1 MCIRDSAMTPQAAGT
16 NTDYVIMLAYFV
28 LVVGFG
34 LYFGRYASSTKD
46 FFFGGQRFSWW
57 LIAFSAVA
65 TLVGSY
71 SFIKYSEVGYQYGVS
86 STQSYLNDW
95 FWAPILLLVWLPII
109 YYQRIQ
115 SVPEYFERRFGRAAR
130 ITATVFIQLYLI
142 GYVGVNLLTLG
153 RAMHPVLGWHEFT
166 GASVA
171 CVLVT
176 LYVLAGGQTSVIM
189 TDLAQ
194 GVILLVAGLG
204 LFFAGVLHV
213 GGFVDFWSLLPET
226 HRYAF
231 SEFNHPDKFSFIGI
245 YVQDGLANNGAF
257 LLMNQG
263 MMMRF
268 LALRGMKD
276 ARKMVTLWLLVLSPL
291 AAIAVSGGGWAAWA
305 LNVRGEIDTT
315 AQNAFVAASRF
326 LCSPGVFGFVLA
338 ALMAALMSTAD
349 TLINAVSAIFV
360 NDMYRPYVA
369 KERDDKHYLLVARI
383 SSLCAAGI
391 GLALVPVMAG
401 GTIYAAHAKFT
412 AAVTPPIVVA
422 IVLGV
427 MWRRFN
433 PAAALAT
440 MIGGGAVVALSF
452 FKPFDSWLLPYFSF
466 GMGPDSYAFT
476 RAFFGLVCSGAI
488 GVTVA
493 LLTRPQPY
501 AKIVGLVNGS
511 QLDAMRVFKGGELN
525 RRGGSVAYANVAC
538 DASLGDTERILV
550 PETLLKNMAAGPG
563 DIAYICDR
571 RWWLGGLRS
580 AHVKIGGI
588 SQDEKVYV
596 GTAVMAGA
604 HFSENDAVYLDKI
617 C

>member
-1 MCIRDSAMTPQAAGT
+1 MTTPQAAGT
-16 NTDYVIMLAYFV
+16 TADYAIMLAYFT

-34 LYFGRYASSTKD
+34 LYFGRYASTTKD
-46 FFFGGQRFSWW
+46 FFFGGQRFAWW
-57 LIAFSAVA
+57 LIGFSAVA

-71 SFIKYSEVGYQYGVS
+71 SFIKYSEVGYKFGIS

-115 SVPEYFERRFGRAAR
+115 SVPEYFERRFGKAAR
-130 ITATVFIQLYLI
+130 ITATAFIQLYLI

-153 RAMHPVLGWHEFT
+153 RALHPVLGWHEFT
-166 GASVA
+166 GAAVA

-194 GVILLVAGLG
+194 GIILLVAGLG

-213 GGFVDFWSLLPET
+213 GGFIDFWALLPEG

-231 SEFNHPDKFSFIGI
+231 SEYNSPDKFSFIGI
-245 YVQDGLANNGAF
+245 YMQDGLANNGAF

-276 ARKMVTLWLLVLSPL
+276 ARKMITLWLLLLAPL
-291 AAIAVSGGGWAAWA
+291 AAIAVSGGGWVAYA
-305 LNVRGEIDTT
+305 LGVRGEISTT
-315 AQNAFVAASRF
+315 SQDSFINAARF

-360 NDMYRPYVA
+360 NDMYRPYIA
-369 KERDDKHYLLVARI
+369 KDKDDKHYLLAARI
-383 SSLCAAGI
+383 SSLFAAAI
-391 GLALVPVMAG
+391 GLALVPIMSG
-401 GTIYAAHAKFT
+401 GTIYTAHAQFT

-422 IVLGV
+422 ILLGLF
-427 MWRRFN
+427 WKRFN
-433 PAAALAT
+433 MPAVLAT
-440 MIGGGAVVALSF
+440 MIGGGALVLLTF
-452 FKPFDSWLLPYFSF
+452 FNPFDGWLLHWFSF
-466 GMGPDSYAFT
+466 GMGPASYTFT
-476 RAFFGLVCSGAI
+476 RAFFGLIASGSVGI
-488 GVTVA
+488 IVA
-493 LLTRPQPY
+493 LITKPQPY
-501 AKIVGLVNGS
+501 SKLLGLVNGT
-511 QLDAMRVFKGGELN
+511 QLDAMRLFKGGEIN
-525 RRGGSVAYANVAC
+525 RRRGETFYTRVLCNAE
-538 DASLGDTERILV
+538 LGDSETVLV
-550 PETLLKNMAAGPG
+550 PKSAVATLAADEG
-563 DIAYICDR
+563 DVAYICDT

-588 SQDEKVYV
+588 SPDDNVHA
-596 GTAVMAGA
+596 GPAVMASA
-604 HFSENDAVYLDKI
+604 HFGEQDAVYLEKV